1 MNSGQSQ
8 WPAVQDNAPSM
19 AAAIP
24 VGVGIVRRHPVML
37 AALFA
42 SIALLGVLIGAFI
55 PKKYTASTS
64 ILVEQSNIIGPL
76 MEGRAVPTGVA
87 NRAAMA
93 REVAFSRRVMND
105 ILKTGG
111 WLASHPNPVEQE
123 QLIEQI
129 KDRTSISTP
138 MPTIIGKNEPPT
150 GNLIQISYYDSDP
163 KRAFIV
169 TRRLGELIIEESLA
183 TKERESRQAYEFIK
197 AQTEQYRQKL
207 AQAEARLE
215 DYRISHPDAR
225 AGVTTDVTSRI
236 GELRRLVDGAR
247 MDMIDSAS
255 EEGALRSQLSG
266 ESEVSSILTHGGQ
279 IRARLAELQGERERL
294 LLTYTEQYPD
304 VVRVTH
310 QIRDLE
316 EDLARA
322 NAGQAAKSAG
332 SAASLASL
340 DGSVSMNP
348 LYTELRSRMATA
360 HQRRAAS
367 SSRLATG
374 QSLLNEEMQ
383 RSTRIAQ
390 SERVLSALTRDY
402 EVNRDLYQDLL
413 KRRENARVSMN
424 LDAEREG
431 LSFSIQEP
439 AVMPL
444 RPSGLR
450 MMHVALAGL
459 VLALLA
465 PLLLVAGYI
474 KVDPRVRTPLQIER
488 NAGLPV
494 LGTIPRYSTRPQRV
508 RGARRVAVASLMV
521 LSVPIVFGLILAIKL
536 ANPS

>member
-8 WPAVQDNAPSM
+8 WPVVQDNVPTM

-42 SIALLGVLIGAFI
+42 SIALLGVLIGAFV

-111 WLASHPNPVEQE
+111 WLADRPTPVQQE
-123 QLIEQI
+123 QLIDQI

-215 DYRISHPDAR
+215 DYRITHPDAR

-236 GELRRLVDGAR
+236 GELRRLVDSAR

-266 ESEVSSILTHGGQ
+266 ESEVSSILTRGGQ

-316 EDLARA
+316 DELTKAET
-322 NAGQAAKSAG
+322 GQVSKAS
-332 SAASLASL
+332 SPASLASL

-439 AVMPL
+439 AAMPL

-465 PLLLVAGYI
+465 PLLVVAGYI

-494 LGTIPRYSTRPQRV
+494 LGAIPRYATRQQRV